1 MASSE
6 CNFDLCYVCNENW
19 IEENPKPTSMI
30 IDPLTPG
37 ALDVLKQFIEQK
49 PKEKKGWP
57 IEIINSCPCN
67 RSLKMHENCC
77 NEFMK
82 ALPKCEL
89 CDTTFTADHKRKKY
103 WPLGKILSEQQIKDG
118 RIYGYSKKYY
128 ENGVMSGE
136 GDIDYEQKTG
146 TWKEYS
152 ESGCLKQEE
161 YYISSET
168 LKYIRSYYD
177 SKNPNEPPQLEC
189 EGQYNEHGEHTGIWK
204 YYDKE
209 GNFTRKVNYDSKFE
223 RDMELLR
230 CMTLGPHPEKVT
242 KEQHLMFEEFLK
254 VARLA
259 NDNKLPI
266 GDHNKCPIM

>member
-6 CNFDLCYVCNENW
+6 CSQLSSPDLCYVCNENW
-19 IEENPKPTSMI
+19 IEERDDKPASMTINP
-30 IDPLTPG
+30 LAPG
-37 ALDVLKQFIEQK
+37 AFDSLKQFIEQK
-49 PKEKKGWP
+49 PKETKGWP

-67 RSLKMHENCC
+67 RTLKMHENCC

-89 CDTTFTADHKRKKY
+89 CDMTFTADHKRKKY
-103 WPLGKILSEQQIKDG
+103 WLSSKILSEQQIKDG
-118 RIYGYSKKYY
+118 RIYGYSKEYY

-146 TWKEYS
+146 TWKEYY
-152 ESGCLKQEE
+152 ESGCLEHVSYLK
-161 YYISSET
+161 SSDS
-168 LKYIRSYYD
+168 LKYIRGYYN

-189 EGQYNEHGEHTGIWK
+189 EGQYDENGHTGIWK

-209 GNFTRKVNYDSKFE
+209 GNFTREVNYDSKFE

-230 CMTLGPHPEKVT
+230 CMTLGPYPEKVT
-242 KEQHLMFEEFLK
+242 KEQHLKFEEFLK
-254 VARLA
+254 QARLG
-259 NDNKLPI
+259 ND
-266 GDHNKCPIM
+266 NKCPIM